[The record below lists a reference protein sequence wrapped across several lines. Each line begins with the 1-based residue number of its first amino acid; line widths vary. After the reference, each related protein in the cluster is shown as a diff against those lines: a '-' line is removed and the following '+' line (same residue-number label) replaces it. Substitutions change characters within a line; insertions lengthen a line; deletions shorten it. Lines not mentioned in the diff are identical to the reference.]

1 MKERTSVRRIE
12 LCTQFFDGD
21 GNEIISID
29 KIKEVLEEHKQCIK
43 DYAFITHDKC
53 TKKVIAEDKTETI
66 EPIAPHIHIGIR
78 FKDNNPQHLED
89 IANWFDVP
97 QNYLE
102 KIKGSWNDYLLYLI
116 HANAPDKHQYSADEV
131 IANFD
136 YEAAIDKAKNK
147 VRIEK
152 ILQQI
157 FDGEITDISQIDG
170 LTYINYSR
178 EINEAFKYRHNLL
191 SKQIDRKIEVIMIT
205 GTSGSGKTTLAKRIC
220 RAKNYDIFVSSSSND
235 PFYGY
240 SLQKAIILDDLRAS
254 VMSISDLLKVLDNHN
269 NSTVKSRY
277 HNKALNCELII
288 ITTVLKIDEFFRQVF
303 ENEHEPCIQ
312 FKRRISTYITMKRH
326 TIDIR
331 KWDDINMCYSEPITY
346 FNDTLVNFEAE
357 KIADTRTT
365 KEKIEE
371 LLPFLSGKEI
381 TKSHTAKAEKPK
393 EKNNT
398 EEISDEEFERLF
410 NSKDLD

>member
-43 DYAFITHDKC
+43 DYAIITHDKC

-157 FDGEITDISQIDG
+157 IDGEITDVQCQHCLSATNLGNQYVFVTDKALSQLQILRHCYLASDEKSYY
-170 LTYINYSR
+170 LSYKQEESR
-178 EINEAFKYRHNLL
+178 VGNDKVKVARKKYRG
-191 SKQIDRKIEVIMIT
+191 KGEYIE
-205 GTSGSGKTTLAKRIC
+205 
-220 RAKNYDIFVSSSSND
+220 DI
-235 PFYGY
+235 
-240 SLQKAIILDDLRAS
+240 
-254 VMSISDLLKVLDNHN
+254 LK
-269 NSTVKSRY
+269 
-277 HNKALNCELII
+277 
-288 ITTVLKIDEFFRQVF
+288 
-303 ENEHEPCIQ
+303 
-312 FKRRISTYITMKRH
+312 
-326 TIDIR
+326 
-331 KWDDINMCYSEPITY
+331 
-346 FNDTLVNFEAE
+346 
-357 KIADTRTT
+357 
-365 KEKIEE
+365 
-371 LLPFLSGKEI
+371 
-381 TKSHTAKAEKPK
+381 
-393 EKNNT
+393 
-398 EEISDEEFERLF
+398 
-410 NSKDLD
+410 